1 MYVLDNTFSK
11 RKANL
16 VYRGTLSR
24 RRPTGKSVKRVD
36 ESTQQPSS
44 AINLNFESPSNLSKL
59 SDKKMGC
66 DFKGNRNELWRKIVF
81 KTVVGN
87 EGKNVVFRHL
97 IHMLTANW
105 SSDYLDKPELLVY
118 PVPVRTNSLPLP
130 DVCSPY
136 ISSSSLDGMLPYA
149 CKLII
154 RIYIAAAETG
164 HFTIE
169 TRNKIKRRSSGGS
182 MWRKARRYVNIV
194 YLYTPLCP
202 MCLQE
207 IF

>member
-24 RRPTGKSVKRVD
+24 RRPTGKAVTRVD

-81 KTVVGN
+81 KTVGGN
-87 EGKNVVFRHL
+87 EGKIVVFRYL
-97 IHMLTANW
+97 I
-105 SSDYLDKPELLVY
+105 
-118 PVPVRTNSLPLP
+118 
-130 DVCSPY
+130 C
-136 ISSSSLDGMLPYA
+136 
-149 CKLII
+149 
-154 RIYIAAAETG
+154 
-164 HFTIE
+164 
-169 TRNKIKRRSSGGS
+169 
-182 MWRKARRYVNIV
+182 
-194 YLYTPLCP
+194 
-202 MCLQE
+202 
-207 IF
+207 